1 MDTETGPTQRVCGSC
16 RVLVIWDDETG
27 VCIHCKGSLNDA
39 NGQPYAVRL
48 KTDQRR
54 TMTLMED

>member
-1 MDTETGPTQRVCGSC
+1 
-16 RVLVIWDDETG
+16 LVIWDDETG

-54 TMTLMED
+54 AMTLMED